1 MKTNNLLNHS
11 AAHLLAAAV
20 LKLYPGT
27 LIGIGPAIDEGFY
40 YDFKFN
46 EPISESELLK
56 IEKMMSKI
64 VAGGYKFS
72 KTSDYSMSKDQKFK
86 IELENEY
93 RDQGRDISFY
103 QLINPSNNED
113 IFTDLCAGPHID
125 SVSKIKHFKLLSI
138 AGAYWRGDSKNE
150 QLTRIYGIAFDTK
163 EELDNYLTILAERK
177 ERDHRKIGKDM
188 NIFTFNQLSGQGF
201 PIWLENGMLLK
212 NAIQEYIKRTERKYG
227 FREVS
232 TPAFGEKKL
241 YQISKHWDHYRDS
254 MFPVIEVENEEL
266 IMRPMTCPHHILLFK
281 MKRRSYKELPIRIS
295 EQAQLY
301 RYEKSGA
308 LTGLERVRSMLLTE
322 GHVFCRPDQIQQE
335 FQNAYTLID
344 EVLKKFKIEIDYVS
358 LSLRDP
364 LDKEKYYDDDKMWN
378 EAENS
383 LRNVLKELNIPY
395 KEMIGEAAFYGP
407 KIDIQVKTVLGHEIT
422 LSTLQLDFLL
432 PKRFEAEYI
441 NANEEWETPVLVHR
455 GLIGTYERFIS
466 IILEQTKGVLPFWI
480 APQQVI
486 ILPVDSKHNEYA
498 MDVNDKLFDLGFR
511 SEVDDR
517 NERLGKKMRDAQ
529 MSKAKLQIVIGDDE
543 ISNKTYNVRKY
554 GEQNTIDLS
563 YDELVSLL
571 EKLKSE

>member
-1 MKTNNLLNHS
+1 MKTNDLLNHS

-27 LIGIGPAIDEGFY
+27 LIGIGPSIEEGFY
-40 YDFKFN
+40 YDFKFA
-46 EPISESELLK
+46 EPITEADLNK

-72 KTSDYSMSKDQKFK
+72 KTGDYDMPKHQIFK
-86 IELENEY
+86 KELESEY
-93 RDQGRDISFY
+93 INQGRDISFY
-103 QLINPSNNED
+103 QMINPSNNED
-113 IFTDLCAGPHID
+113 LFTDLCAGPHVD
-125 SVSKIKHFKLLSI
+125 SVSKIKHFKLLSL

-150 QLTRIYGIAFDTK
+150 QLTRIYGVAFETK
-163 EELDNYLTILAERK
+163 VELDEYLTILAERK

-188 NIFTFNQLSGQGF
+188 GIFTFNQLSGQGF

-212 NAIQEYIKRTERKYG
+212 NAIQEYIKKTERKYG

-254 MFPVIEVENEEL
+254 MFPVIEVDGEEL
-266 IMRPMTCPHHILLFK
+266 IMRPMTCPHHILLYK
-281 MKRRSYKELPIRIS
+281 SKRRSYRELPIRMS

-322 GHVFCRPDQIQQE
+322 GHIFCRPDQIQEE
-335 FQNAYTLID
+335 FRNSYTLID

-364 LDKEKYYDDDKMWN
+364 NDKEKYYDDDKMWN
-378 EAENS
+378 EAENA
-383 LRNVLKELNIPY
+383 LRNVLKELKIEY
-395 KEMIGEAAFYGP
+395 KEMTGEAAFYGP

-441 NANEEWETPVLVHR
+441 NANEEWVTPVLIHR

-486 ILPVDSKHNEYA
+486 ILPVDATHIDYSFELN
-498 MDVNDKLFDLGFR
+498 NKLTELGYR

-517 NERLGKKMRDAQ
+517 NERLAKKMREAQ
-529 MSKAKLQIVIGDDE
+529 MSKAKLQIVIGDNE
-543 ISNKTYNVRKY
+543 ISNNTYNIRKY
-554 GEQNTIDLS
+554 GEQSTIDIDFDNLI
-563 YDELVSLL
+563 SLL
-571 EKLKSE
+571 KKLETE